1 MMLDILMPCDM
12 ECPPLLP
19 GIVGVAGAHRK
30 LFLLEEYELWSREVL
45 GVMLVEL
52 LVWGVWCCLRPPE
65 IQIIPGSPLHAL
77 HGAQLEGGEAVHFL
91 KNIILIHVNTNLF
104 FQLPIDLL

>member
-1 MMLDILMPCDM
+1 MLDILMPCDM

-19 GIVGVAGAHRK
+19 GVGGVAGADRK

-52 LVWGVWCCLRPPE
+52 WSGVS
-65 IQIIPGSPLHAL
+65 G
-77 HGAQLEGGEAVHFL
+77 V
-91 KNIILIHVNTNLF
+91 V
-104 FQLPIDLL
+104 

>member
-19 GIVGVAGAHRK
+19 GIVGVAGAHIN
-30 LFLLEEYELWSREVL
+30 LFLLEEYELWSREGL

-52 LVWGVWCCLRPPE
+52 WSGVS
-65 IQIIPGSPLHAL
+65 G
-77 HGAQLEGGEAVHFL
+77 V
-91 KNIILIHVNTNLF
+91 V
-104 FQLPIDLL
+104 